1 MTSANYHN
9 KFVAVGDDGQR
20 ILKER
25 IFLLQFFFKFEI
37 LLKNVNGVNVEYWQW
52 SAPQKTVLYNREC
65 ISILLNRARFPDFL
79 IYRNFEGSKHV
90 VYRCFSFEISKKKD
104 NFYRKFWI
112 FFVFR
117 NFKILK
123 IVAHNL
129 KNEQ

>member
-1 MTSANYHN
+1 ME
-9 KFVAVGDDGQR
+9 K
-20 ILKER
+20 
-25 IFLLQFFFKFEI
+25 I
-37 LLKNVNGVNVEYWQW
+37 LLKNVNGVNVEYWRW
-52 SAPQKTVLYNREC
+52 SAPQKTGLYNREC

-90 VYRCFSFEISKKKD
+90 VYRCFSFEISKKKTIFIE
-104 NFYRKFWI
+104 NSG